1 MIERR
6 RPIAVA
12 NLLAAVAFF
21 AMSLSTAIGAAPAS
35 STTWSFDM
43 YDPAAVLYQDPD
55 YTACASAAAQIML
68 NTAFDVSE
76 QDYVSSGTEMFHLS
90 MRWQPD
96 TSAATMETILA
107 YSRANMT
114 MLTSSLGTDPHGWRN
129 SLNYFGWGTMRGG
142 VYSDTAYTSFADAA
156 KAVVASL
163 ARSHKPVGLLARAG
177 THAQLVTGYVVTG
190 ENPTVSDNYT
200 VVGVYLTDPLRSAA
214 MRDAWIPLSTWQ
226 SGVYAIRFTPYTETD
241 SPYTDPIDHNVGITE
256 WYGKWVI
263 IGAWQ

>member
-6 RPIAVA
+6 VA

-96 TSAATMETILA
+96 TSAATMETIQQR
-107 YSRANMT
+107 S
-114 MLTSSLGTDPHGWRN
+114 
-129 SLNYFGWGTMRGG
+129 
-142 VYSDTAYTSFADAA
+142 
-156 KAVVASL
+156 AVVKSVCRHRCRRIAPRGRPCR
-163 ARSHKPVGLLARAG
+163 RS
-177 THAQLVTGYVVTG
+177 
-190 ENPTVSDNYT
+190 
-200 VVGVYLTDPLRSAA
+200 
-214 MRDAWIPLSTWQ
+214 
-226 SGVYAIRFTPYTETD
+226 
-241 SPYTDPIDHNVGITE
+241 
-256 WYGKWVI
+256 
-263 IGAWQ
+263 